1 MIKSNIKF
9 LVVLRGGVSMARV
22 SILEFLK
29 EAHITSRQLKLLFDD
44 SINDFSK
51 EEELQLLKILDNL
64 EKDIMK
70 FRSKIN

>member
-1 MIKSNIKF
+1 
-9 LVVLRGGVSMARV
+9 MARV

-29 EAHITSRQLKLLFDD
+29 EARITSRQLKLLSDD